1 MPEPL
6 PLPPDVRRVD
16 ERWLRDCPKCGEV
29 VSHLRRNY
37 AVHSSLSSQPCKR
50 CSNIDNHRAGMVGKV
65 RVAWYN
71 SFQKSALLRGLE
83 WELTIEFVDALYEL
97 QEGRCAFSG
106 LPIQWSE
113 VNWNHSASID
123 RIDNER
129 GYLPDNVQLVH
140 KEINMMRGSLS
151 PERFVELCALVSD
164 LKSGVESGR

>member
-1 MPEPL
+1 
-6 PLPPDVRRVD
+6 
-16 ERWLRDCPKCGEV
+16 
-29 VSHLRRNY
+29 
-37 AVHSSLSSQPCKR
+37 
-50 CSNIDNHRAGMVGKV
+50 MVGKV

-71 SFQKSALLRGLE
+71 SFRKSALSRGLE

-113 VNWNHSASID
+113 VNWDHSASID

-140 KEINMMRGSLS
+140 KEINMMRGSLDS
-151 PERFVELCALVSD
+151 ERFIELCARVFE
-164 LKSGVESGR
+164 LKSGVNSGL

>member
-1 MPEPL
+1 
-6 PLPPDVRRVD
+6 
-16 ERWLRDCPKCGEV
+16 
-29 VSHLRRNY
+29 
-37 AVHSSLSSQPCKR
+37 
-50 CSNIDNHRAGMVGKV
+50 MVGKV

-71 SFQKSALLRGLE
+71 SFQKSALFRGLE

-97 QEGRCAFSG
+97 QEGRCALSG
-106 LPIQWSE
+106 LPIHWSA
-113 VNWNHSASID
+113 VNWDHSASID
-123 RIDNER
+123 RIDNDR